1 MKFNDLRNKY
11 KIPQTIYSRNKSIE
25 HGKILEIPI
34 VAAMLFVN
42 KMNFS
47 DSLKIFIFGQPK
59 KMYRICFFFLF
70 LKPLFYFFLQIV
82 V

>member
-11 KIPQTIYSRNKSIE
+11 KIPTTIYSRNKSIE
-25 HGKILEIPI
+25 HVKILEIPI

-47 DSLKIFIFGQPK
+47 DSLKIFILGQPK
-59 KMYRICFFFLF
+59 KMYSMCFFS
-70 LKPLFYFFLQIV
+70 YF
-82 V
+82 